1 MVRSVTSGTKDASG
15 AGRHADAIVVGA
27 GLSGLMAARTLVES
41 GASVVVLEA
50 RDRVG
55 GRTFSPQLGIERVDL
70 GGQWVG
76 PTQDRILGLA
86 EEFGVSTFPQHDQ
99 GRKVLASGGRIV
111 HYRDLPGVSFLS
123 LVELRRAMRRL
134 DELAR
139 SVPTSAPERAARAQ
153 EWDSMTVE
161 AWKRR
166 ALRTRGARTVL
177 DIAVRAIFAAEPSEI
192 SFLYFLFYLNAGGGL
207 ERLAGVTG
215 GAQER
220 RFIGGSQQISEHLA
234 GPLGKRLILEAPVV
248 SIDQNDGGVRV
259 RTTRGDCIG
268 RHVIVALPPMLA
280 GRIDYHPALP
290 ALRDQLTQRMPMGS
304 VIKCVAVYSQAFW
317 RDAGFSGE
325 LVSDEDPVRLGFDES
340 SHDAKQSALVGF
352 MLGRSAREYC
362 ERPESERRE
371 AVLQSFARAFG
382 PRARECIAYADK
394 NWIED
399 RWSGGG
405 YVGLLPP
412 GALSECGE
420 ALRTPCGRIHWAGTE
435 TATRWAGYMD
445 GALEAGERAANEV
458 VKRLAG

>member
-1 MVRSVTSGTKDASG
+1 VASGTSDVADAQG

-27 GLSGLMAARTLVES
+27 GLSGLMAARTLAES

-55 GRTFSPQLGIERVDL
+55 GRTWSPELGGERVDL

-76 PTQDRILGLA
+76 PTQDRILALA
-86 EEFGVSTFPQHDQ
+86 EEFGISTFPQHEH
-99 GRKVLASGGRIV
+99 GKKVLASAGRISS
-111 HYRDLPGVSFLS
+111 YRTLPASALS
-123 LVELRRAMRRL
+123 LIELRRAFARL
-134 DELAR
+134 DEFAR
-139 SVPTSAPERAARAQ
+139 SVPTSAPHRAERAH

-166 ALRTRGARTVL
+166 ALRTRGARTAFDL
-177 DIAVRAIFAAEPSEI
+177 TVRSILAAEPSEV

-207 ERLAGVTG
+207 ERLARVSG

-220 RFIGGSQQISEHLA
+220 RFIGGSQQVSENLA
-234 GPLGKRLILEAPVV
+234 TPLGKRLILDAPVV
-248 SIDQNDGGVRV
+248 SIEQNDTGVRV
-259 RTTRGDCIG
+259 RTRRGECIG
-268 RHVIVALPPMLA
+268 RHVVVAIPPTLA
-280 GRIDYHPALP
+280 GRIDYTPALP

-304 VIKCVAVYSQAFW
+304 VIKCVAVYASPFW
-317 RDAGFSGE
+317 RRSGYSGE
-325 LVSDEDPVRLGFDES
+325 FLSDADPVRLCFDEC
-340 SHDAKQSALVGF
+340 SHDAKQAALVGF

-382 PRARECIAYADK
+382 PEARNCTAYADK

-405 YVGLLPP
+405 YVGLMPP
-412 GALSECGE
+412 GALTECGD
-420 ALRTPCGRIHWAGTE
+420 ALRRPCGRIHWAGTE